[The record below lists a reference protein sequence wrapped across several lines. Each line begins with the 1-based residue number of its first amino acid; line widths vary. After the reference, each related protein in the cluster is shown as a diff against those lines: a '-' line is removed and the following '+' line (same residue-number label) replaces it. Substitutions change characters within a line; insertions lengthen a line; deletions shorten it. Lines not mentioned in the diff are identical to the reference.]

1 MTILKERAVGS
12 IRCGT
17 NALGKGKGGGGVV
30 LLLFTLD
37 QPIIR
42 ATCNSRQVFAR
53 LTNQIA
59 TATSRK
65 GLNKVE
71 TNPRFDKPN

>member
-37 QPIIR
+37 QPIKSNMQQP
-42 ATCNSRQVFAR
+42 TGFC
-53 LTNQIA
+53 
-59 TATSRK
+59 
-65 GLNKVE
+65 
-71 TNPRFDKPN
+71 PD